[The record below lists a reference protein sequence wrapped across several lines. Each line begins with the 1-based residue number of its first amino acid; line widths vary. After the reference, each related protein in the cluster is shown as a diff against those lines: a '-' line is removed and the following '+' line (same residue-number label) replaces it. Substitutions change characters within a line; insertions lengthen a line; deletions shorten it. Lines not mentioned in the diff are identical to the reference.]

1 MRTARFADKSASAS
15 RRRALPQPTEL
26 QRHKSNWRPAWSSIE
41 LETGTYQGA
50 ALSTSGFAALV
61 LIAVRP
67 LSVQGG
73 RGRWKGC
80 AEGAQASR
88 AVARDGR
95 SREACLDLEVT
106 RVINETRRTRRRRL
120 QVAAAPRTGQW
131 SSDHY
136 EGRSR

>member
-15 RRRALPQPTEL
+15 RRRALPQPTEP

-41 LETGTYQGA
+41 LETGTYP
-50 ALSTSGFAALV
+50 ALSTSRFAALV

-80 AEGAQASR
+80 ADGQAAQWAETDGA
-88 AVARDGR
+88 VK
-95 SREACLDLEVT
+95 
-106 RVINETRRTRRRRL
+106 RVLT
-120 QVAAAPRTGQW
+120 
-131 SSDHY
+131 
-136 EGRSR
+136 